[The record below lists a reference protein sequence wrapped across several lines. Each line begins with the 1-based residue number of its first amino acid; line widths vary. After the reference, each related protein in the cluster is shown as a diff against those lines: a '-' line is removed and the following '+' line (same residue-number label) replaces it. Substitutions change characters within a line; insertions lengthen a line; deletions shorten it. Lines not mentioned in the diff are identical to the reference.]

1 MFILESIIWL
11 KCCRGCFN
19 LCC

>member
-19 LCC
+19 PCC